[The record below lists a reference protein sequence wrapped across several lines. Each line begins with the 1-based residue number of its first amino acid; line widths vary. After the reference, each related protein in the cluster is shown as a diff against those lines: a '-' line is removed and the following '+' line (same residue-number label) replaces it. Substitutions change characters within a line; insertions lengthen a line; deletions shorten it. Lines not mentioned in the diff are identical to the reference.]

1 MKLNWIAV
9 DWGTSNL
16 RIWAMDEI
24 DQIIAEK
31 SSDQGM
37 GSLAPDAFEDVLLSH
52 IQEWIGDAITPIIAC
67 GMVGSRQGWQ
77 EAPYSATPTAP
88 IQNSIKVTTND
99 PRLDVHIISGIKQNN
114 PADVMRGEET
124 QIAGFM
130 AENVNFEGVICL
142 PGTHSKWVE
151 ISNGKVSQFQT
162 ALTGE
167 LFALLCQ
174 QSTLRHSLGIW
185 DDGAYI
191 QKIEETIKSP
201 ETAFTSLFSIR
212 AHSLLEDSPYS
223 IAEISGTLIGSELA
237 GMVKYWKN
245 QPVTLIGNGELVRLY
260 ALALK
265 AAGQTTYEYH
275 ADNMTLNG
283 LKLAYREVLK

>member
-1 MKLNWIAV
+1 MKPNWIAL

-24 DQIIAEK
+24 NTIIAEK

-37 GSLAPDAFEDVLLSH
+37 GSIAPNAFENILLSH
-52 IQEWIGDAITPIIAC
+52 IHEWISDDVIPIIAC

-77 EAPYSATPTAP
+77 EAPYSTTPTAP
-88 IQNSIKVTTND
+88 IQNSIKVLTND
-99 PRLDVHIISGIKQNN
+99 ARLDVRIISGIKQNN

-130 AENVNFEGVICL
+130 ANNPNFQGMICL

-151 ISNGKVSQFQT
+151 ISNGKVNQFQT

-167 LFALLCQ
+167 LFALLCK
-174 QSTLRHSLGIW
+174 QSTLRHSLGRW
-185 DDGAYI
+185 DEETYL
-191 QKIEETIKSP
+191 QKIAETIKSP

-212 AHSLLEDSPYS
+212 AQSLLENNPYS
-223 IAEISGTLIGSELA
+223 IAQISGTLIGSELA
-237 GMVKYWKN
+237 GMAKYWKN
-245 QPVTLIGNGELVRLY
+245 YPITLIGNGELIRLY
-260 ALALK
+260 ALALEVVGQK
-265 AAGQTTYEYH
+265 AYEYD
-275 ADNMTLNG
+275 ANNLTLNG
-283 LKLAYREVLK
+283 LQLAYREVFK